1 MVIAALVSFGIL
13 LIAWITA
20 PGDQIRRDTP
30 SSATDLELPTA
41 DGLARAACRHAPI
54 PGVTPGERIDQRTH
68 PLTPKSRFWR
78 VRLVVR
84 LHRHNPANNGVV
96 LVGRYA
102 HVA

>member
-41 DGLARAACRHAPI
+41 DGLARAA
-54 PGVTPGERIDQRTH
+54 
-68 PLTPKSRFWR
+68 
-78 VRLVVR
+78 
-84 LHRHNPANNGVV
+84 
-96 LVGRYA
+96 
-102 HVA
+102 